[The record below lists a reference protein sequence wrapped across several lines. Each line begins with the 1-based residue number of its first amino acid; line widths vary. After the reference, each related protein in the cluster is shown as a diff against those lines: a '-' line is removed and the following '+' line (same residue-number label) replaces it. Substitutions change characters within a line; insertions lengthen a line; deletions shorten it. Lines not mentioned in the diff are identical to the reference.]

1 MSTPIA
7 ELGSLIPS
15 VEETDALLRELQYRR
30 FQRGIVVDE
39 WGYPRVNPDGTYMM
53 DDQSEGPPSESG
65 SEGQETAE
73 SSDLDVDDPVVAN
86 RASPIDNLVPSLGFV
101 AGASPIDNLVPSLGF
116 VAGSVEAQSEAQQDV
131 PPVDYGELIAWMEV
145 AGIH

>member
-101 AGASPIDNLVPSLGF
+101 AG
-116 VAGSVEAQSEAQQDV
+116 SVEAQSEAQQDV